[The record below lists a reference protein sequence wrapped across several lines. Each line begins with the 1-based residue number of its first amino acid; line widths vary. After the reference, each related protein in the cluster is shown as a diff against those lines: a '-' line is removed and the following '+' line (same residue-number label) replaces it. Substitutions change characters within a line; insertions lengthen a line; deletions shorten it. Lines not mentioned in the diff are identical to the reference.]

1 MTCRNA
7 MDDVETGG
15 KVVAPGTSSGGAL
28 EPGPSGI
35 RLGGGVNPDQA
46 LLWNAGTCRSDVKG
60 EAQAGDPR
68 EGKSTDAGHRDG
80 AVRSRDEG
88 SVMELD
94 RRGCGIPPRTGGQPV
109 TGGATWPRQSCWTTK
124 PTAGYWEPDEPR
136 GSRPVLRERGGETP
150 PRHSPRKTASRERS
164 RPSRQPLC
172 LAKTSHTRKMND
184 LARGSIRIYTFRDGM

>member
-1 MTCRNA
+1 

-68 EGKSTDAGHRDG
+68 EGESTDAGHRDG

-150 PRHSPRKTASRERS
+150 PRHSPEIRV
-164 RPSRQPLC
+164 
-172 LAKTSHTRKMND
+172 TR
-184 LARGSIRIYTFRDGM
+184 A